1 LTGLQ
6 RFADSDIT
14 PFAFPESDIAQLF
27 FFFALN
33 KHLALPPVCQ
43 FSGKSGKAE
52 TVFFFFIL

>member
-14 PFAFPESDIAQLF
+14 PFAFPESDIASAIF

-52 TVFFFFIL
+52 TVFFFIL